1 MLSDTTVLLWATC
14 MKKAKINITIDSAL
28 LESLKQEAERLNLP
42 LSRLIE
48 NKLKGIIEVKKQ

>member
-1 MLSDTTVLLWATC
+1 VNYLR
-14 MKKAKINITIDSAL
+14 KKINITIDQTL
-28 LESLKQEAERLNLP
+28 LSELEREAQTQNLS